1 MKYSSKVPQTKEEV
15 IEHFNEYPDKFM
27 AEYMIDLFEVR
38 MLQGDT
44 VMQAY
49 ETTLLAAVERPT
61 PRAGD
66 SLTCPRCGA
75 EQGNCFVWCP
85 EHNYSA

>member
-27 AEYMIDLFEVR
+27 AECMIGLFEVR

-49 ETTLLAAVERPT
+49 ETTLRVAVERPT
-61 PRAGD
+61 PLAPDTATPSEAGE
-66 SLTCPRCGA
+66 S
-75 EQGNCFVWCP
+75 
-85 EHNYSA
+85 S